1 MSPCRVGVTRVS
13 CQCDCRSERLISMK
27 LEHEFTVPAPM
38 DAVWQALLNPERVA
52 PCFPGATITSAS
64 GDEFAGIVKV
74 RLGPISL
81 QYRGKGR
88 FADTDEAAH
97 RTMIEASGTAAGGQG
112 TAAAK
117 VQASLAENGD
127 GTTVSLI
134 TDLTITGKPAQFG
147 RGLIEDVGKK
157 IIGQFAD
164 CLSKRLGSADQP
176 VPAAASPPPSAPS
189 PPSPPS
195 ASPSSTPPSSTQP
208 SSAKPSS
215 AKPSSAQPATV
226 QPAPPQLVPP
236 PVADEID
243 LLDAAG
249 GAVAKRAI
257 PAVAGLLVLTLVVR
271 WLRRRRKA
279 RRNTGPAL
287 APASVPSPV
296 PVLAVL
302 TPELTSSPSLELGGS
317 EGVAAVSAGLPSR

>member
-1 MSPCRVGVTRVS
+1 
-13 CQCDCRSERLISMK
+13 MK
-27 LEHEFTVPAPM
+27 LKHEFTVAAPI
-38 DAVWQALLNPERVA
+38 DTVWQALLDPERVA

-74 RLGPISL
+74 RLGPVSL

-88 FADTDEAAH
+88 FTGTDEAAH
-97 RTMIEASGTAAGGQG
+97 RTVIEASGTASGGQG

-117 VQASLAENGD
+117 VHASLAENGEA
-127 GTTVSLI
+127 TTVSVT
-134 TDLTITGKPAQFG
+134 TDLTVTGKPAQFG

-164 CLSKRLGSADQP
+164 CLSKSLAPADQP
-176 VPAAASPPPSAPS
+176 APAPASPPLAAPS
-189 PPSPPS
+189 PPAPAPPS
-195 ASPSSTPPSSTQP
+195 PAPSSTPPSSPQP
-208 SSAKPSS
+208 SSPQPSS
-215 AKPSSAQPATV
+215 T
-226 QPAPPQLVPP
+226 QPAPPRLVPP

-257 PAVAGLLVLTLVVR
+257 PAVAALLVLTVVLR

-279 RRNTGPAL
+279 RRSTPL
-287 APASVPSPV
+287 APILAS
-296 PVLAVL
+296 
-302 TPELTSSPSLELGGS
+302 
-317 EGVAAVSAGLPSR
+317 LPSSTPDLLHPNSPEDG

>member
-1 MSPCRVGVTRVS
+1 
-13 CQCDCRSERLISMK
+13 MK
-27 LEHEFTVPAPM
+27 LKHEFTVAAPI
-38 DAVWQALLNPERVA
+38 DTVWQALLDPERVA

-74 RLGPISL
+74 RLGPVSL

-88 FADTDEAAH
+88 FTGTDEAAH
-97 RTMIEASGTAAGGQG
+97 RTVIEASGTASGGQG

-117 VQASLAENGD
+117 VHASLAENGEA
-127 GTTVSLI
+127 TTVSVT
-134 TDLTITGKPAQFG
+134 TDLTVTGKPAQFG

-164 CLSKRLGSADQP
+164 CLSKSLAPADQP
-176 VPAAASPPPSAPS
+176 APAPASPPPAAPS
-189 PPSPPS
+189 PPAPAPPS
-195 ASPSSTPPSSTQP
+195 PAPSSTPPSSTPPSSPQP
-208 SSAKPSS
+208 SS
-215 AKPSSAQPATV
+215 T
-226 QPAPPQLVPP
+226 QPAPPRLVPP

-257 PAVAGLLVLTLVVR
+257 PAVAALLVLMVVLR

-279 RRNTGPAL
+279 RRSTPL
-287 APASVPSPV
+287 APILASLPSSTPDLLRPNSPV
-296 PVLAVL
+296 D
-302 TPELTSSPSLELGGS
+302 E
-317 EGVAAVSAGLPSR
+317 

>member
-1 MSPCRVGVTRVS
+1 METYRGFEASKTPICLHVGWS
-13 CQCDCRSERLISMK
+13 GRLIGMK
-27 LEHEFTVPAPM
+27 LEHEFTVAAPI
-38 DAVWQALLNPERVA
+38 DTVWQALLDPERIA

-88 FADTDEAAH
+88 FTDTDEAAH

-117 VQASLAENGD
+117 VQASLAENGE
-127 GTTVSLI
+127 GTTVSVI
-134 TDLTITGKPAQFG
+134 TDLMVTGKPAQFG

-157 IIGQFAD
+157 IVGQFAD
-164 CLSKRLGSADQP
+164 CLSKSLAPAEEPAP
-176 VPAAASPPPSAPS
+176 VAATPPPPAAASQE
-189 PPSPPS
+189 
-195 ASPSSTPPSSTQP
+195 QP
-208 SSAKPSS
+208 GPG
-215 AKPSSAQPATV
+215 QPVPV
-226 QPAPPQLVPP
+226 QPAPPRLMPP
-236 PVADEID
+236 PVTDEID

-257 PAVAGLLVLTLVVR
+257 PAVAALFVLALVFR

-279 RRNTGPAL
+279 RRNAAEVGTVV
-287 APASVPSPV
+287 SVPRPV
-296 PVLAVL
+296 PVLPVVI
-302 TPELTSSPSLELGGS
+302 PELTEERS
-317 EGVAAVSAGLPSR
+317 V